1 MIEYK
6 ASMIQ
11 IASAVVTFQAPEDAT
26 KEQLTEAAY
35 SADTP
40 SLCHRCAS
48 SDNQSLSI
56 DGEWDIAVAPGGELE
71 IFPA

>member
-6 ASMIQ
+6 AVMIQ
-11 IASAVVTFQAPEDAT
+11 VSSCVVSFQAPEGAS
-26 KEQLTEAAY
+26 KEELMEAAY

-48 SDNQSLSI
+48 SGNKSLSI
-56 DGEWDIAVAPGGELE
+56 DGEWEIAIAPDGEQE
-71 IFPA
+71 IFKA

>member
-6 ASMIQ
+6 AAMVQ